1 MINMPTIELEDDQ
14 DRDYMVLCYNGLRL
28 DLEEFIYQ
36 PKTLYQLTHQATKEK
51 KLFWVV
57 GYEMPPLDVFERSI
71 EDVQV
76 NLLLRVV
83 KNNRGKLMASSE
95 MIVYNFPA
103 CLDDVLS
110 PDVWTIQVLNDKVT
124 FPRVEKKLTLLSIH
138 KDNQP
143 IAKQTIDLSRS
154 TLGQTTKPV
163 ATKAVKTVESQVTT
177 SEVIRE
183 SSSESSTDP
192 HIFWTRRDDAQRVAR
207 ILLKWIEIS
216 SKNSE
221 HLRWSNSS
229 ASSTQFSV
237 LRKNEIIFSFDVMSR
252 ELVSLLTLEQIK
264 YEIETMTT
272 EALRVHPENHDT
284 HELARH
290 LFLRSVSF
298 TESSFSGFWIH
309 MLSLKKE
316 GNDLKSNPSIRR
328 ARRVPKF

>member
-51 KLFWVV
+51 KLFWAV
-57 GYEMPPLDVFERSI
+57 GYEMPSLDVFERSI

-95 MIVYNFPA
+95 MIVYDFPA

-143 IAKQTIDLSRS
+143 IAKQPIDLSRS
-154 TLGQTTKPV
+154 ALGQTAKPL
-163 ATKAVKTVESQVTT
+163 KVEI
-177 SEVIRE
+177 SEAIPVPKVISE
-183 SSSESSTDP
+183 SNSESSTDP

-221 HLRWSNSS
+221 QLHWSNSS

-237 LRKNEIIFSFDVMSR
+237 LRKKEIIFSFDVTSR
-252 ELVSLLTLEQIK
+252 ELVSPLTLERWV
-264 YEIETMTT
+264 T
-272 EALRVHPENHDT
+272 
-284 HELARH
+284 
-290 LFLRSVSF
+290 
-298 TESSFSGFWIH
+298 G
-309 MLSLKKE
+309 
-316 GNDLKSNPSIRR
+316 
-328 ARRVPKF
+328 

>member
-57 GYEMPPLDVFERSI
+57 GYEMPSLDVFERSI

-95 MIVYNFPA
+95 MIVYDFPA

-110 PDVWTIQVLNDKVT
+110 PDVWTVQVLNDKVT
-124 FPRVEKKLTLLSIH
+124 FPRVEKKLSLLSIH

-154 TLGQTTKPV
+154 TLGQTAKPL
-163 ATKAVKTVESQVTT
+163 KVKISEAILVP
-177 SEVIRE
+177 EVISE
-183 SSSESSTDP
+183 SNSESSTDP

-221 HLRWSNSS
+221 PLRWSNSS

-237 LRKNEIIFSFDVMSR
+237 LRKNETIFSFDVMSR
-252 ELVSLLTLEQIK
+252 ELVSPLTLEQIK
-264 YEIETMTT
+264 YEIESMTT
-272 EALRVHPENHDT
+272 EALKIHPENHDT